1 MKNQKLC
8 INLSDSF
15 KVPLYEQP
23 KLIEQ
28 TGFECVFWCL
38 DKKNDNEKIFAAIKN
53 TGLKIQSLHAP
64 FGKCADMWSDDKE
77 EAEIAEKELID
88 SVMFCVNHNIE
99 LMVSHV
105 WIGFDNIPSPSES
118 GLEHYGNVIDFAQ
131 KYGIKIA
138 FENTEGDDFLA
149 ALLGN
154 FKDRKNVGFCWDS
167 GHEMCYNDSKNLL
180 AMYGD
185 RLFGTHLND
194 NLGVKD
200 YNGKITWHDDLH
212 LLPFDGIADWN
223 YNAKHL
229 AECSFDA
236 PLTFEL
242 KINSNPNRYENE
254 IYGMMTPEVYFA
266 EAYKRSCRVAALFN
280 RAQKEGKQAF

>member
-15 KVPLYEQP
+15 KIPLTLQP
-23 KLIEQ
+23 KLIRQ

-38 DKKNDNEKIFAAIKN
+38 DKRNDNEKIFTSIKD
-53 TGLKIQSLHAP
+53 TGLEIQSLHAP
-64 FGKCADMWSDDKE
+64 FGKCADMWSKDKDKANT
-77 EAEIAEKELID
+77 AEQELID
-88 SVMFCVNHNIE
+88 SVKFCVNHNIE
-99 LMVSHV
+99 LMVSHA
-105 WIGFDNIPSPSES
+105 WIGFDNIPSPSDS
-118 GLEHYGNVIDFAQ
+118 GLEHYGNVIDFAE

-149 ALLGN
+149 AILGN

-167 GHEMCYNDSKNLL
+167 GHEMCYNDSRDLL
-180 AMYGD
+180 KMYGD

-212 LLPFDGIADWN
+212 LLPFDGIADWG
-223 YNAKHL
+223 YNTKRLAK
-229 AECSFDA
+229 CGFDS

-242 KINSNPNRYENE
+242 KINSNPDRYENE
-254 IYGMMTPEVYFA
+254 IYGMMPPEVYFA
-266 EAYKRSCRVAALFN
+266 EAYKRACRVAALFN
-280 RAQKEGKQAF
+280 RAQKEGI

>member
-1 MKNQKLC
+1 MKEQKLC

-15 KVPLYEQP
+15 KLPLYEQP

-38 DKKNDNEKIFAAIKN
+38 DKKNDNEKIFAAIKD

-77 EAEIAEKELID
+77 EAKIAERELID

-149 ALLGN
+149 AVLGN

-167 GHEMCYNDSKNLL
+167 GHEMCYNDSRNLL

-200 YNGKITWHDDLH
+200 YIGKITWHDDLH

-223 YNAKHL
+223 YNAKRL
-229 AECSFDA
+229 AECGFDA

-242 KINSNPNRYENE
+242 KINSSPNRYENE
-254 IYGMMTPEVYFA
+254 IYGMMTHEVYFA
-266 EAYKRSCRVAALFN
+266 EAYKRACRVAALFN
-280 RAQKEGKQAF
+280 RAQKEGR

>member
-1 MKNQKLC
+1 MKSQKLC

-38 DKKNDNEKIFAAIKN
+38 DKKNDNEKIFAAIKD
-53 TGLKIQSLHAP
+53 TRLKIQSLHAP
-64 FGKCADMWSDDKE
+64 FGKCADMWSNNKE
-77 EAEIAEKELID
+77 EAEIAEKELVD

-149 ALLGN
+149 AVLGN

-223 YNAKHL
+223 YNAKRL
-229 AECSFDA
+229 AECGFDA

-254 IYGMMTPEVYFA
+254 IYGMMMPEVYFA
-266 EAYKRSCRVAALFN
+266 EAYKRACRVAALFN
-280 RAQKEGKQAF
+280 RVQKEGR

>member
-38 DKKNDNEKIFAAIKN
+38 DKKNDNEKMFAAIKD
-53 TGLKIQSLHAP
+53 TALEIQSLHAP
-64 FGKCADMWSDDKE
+64 FGKCADMWSDNKE
-77 EAEIAEKELID
+77 EAEIAEKELIN
-88 SVMFCVNHNIE
+88 SVIFCVNHNIE

-131 KYGIKIA
+131 KFGIKIA

-149 ALLGN
+149 AVLGN

-167 GHEMCYNDSKNLL
+167 GHEMCYNDSRNLL

-200 YNGKITWHDDLH
+200 YTGKITWHDDLH

-223 YNAKHL
+223 YNAKRL
-229 AECSFDA
+229 AECGFDA
-236 PLTFEL
+236 PFTFEL
-242 KINSNPNRYENE
+242 KINSNPYRYENE
-254 IYGMMTPEVYFA
+254 IYGMMTHEVYFA
-266 EAYKRSCRVAALFN
+266 EAYKRACRVAALFN
-280 RAQKEGKQAF
+280 RAQKEGR